1 MAPIL
6 TNKLIIQPFLPPK
19 TNLPPLIATTKI
31 HPGLLITVL
40 NHPTRSP
47 PPYNPNTT
55 NKTTRPIRNRDLD
68 ERRAKDLCFLCDEKF
83 IPGHRC
89 QNKKLYSLCIVED
102 NGEGSEEEGVTKV
115 DPETYNHIYPSM
127 L

>member
-6 TNKLIIQPFLPPK
+6 TNELIIQPFLPPK

-68 ERRAKDLCFLCDEKF
+68 ERRAKDLCFCVMKSLYLGIDARTRNS
-83 IPGHRC
+83 IPYVLWKTMG
-89 QNKKLYSLCIVED
+89 
-102 NGEGSEEEGVTKV
+102 KV
-115 DPETYNHIYPSM
+115 VRKRE
-127 L
+127 